1 MDSSKEA
8 DMRLKGLYFAKIEES
23 GKKQPK
29 YSLVFKFQV
38 KK

>member
-8 DMRLKGLYFAKIEES
+8 DMRLKGLYFASIEES
-23 GKKQPK
+23 VKKQPK